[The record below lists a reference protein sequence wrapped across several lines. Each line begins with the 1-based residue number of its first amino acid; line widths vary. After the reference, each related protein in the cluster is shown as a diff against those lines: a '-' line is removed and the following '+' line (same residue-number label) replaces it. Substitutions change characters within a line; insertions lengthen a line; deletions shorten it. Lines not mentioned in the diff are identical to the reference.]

1 MELKIRRPL
10 PSELFQLAQLYLMAG
25 HGTVEVIYQNLLPN
39 LSVEEILVKR
49 RIRPTGTSVSI
60 ENWWVAI
67 LGTEIAGG
75 LVAYPIADR
84 AQHRREDLLT
94 ADRSAIF
101 QPVAELLAQA
111 PDSFYINV
119 IAVFPAHRNRG
130 VGNALLEHA
139 RTQAIRLGFNELSLF
154 TFEEDQ
160 GLIRYYEKLGFQ
172 IIARS
177 PVAAHP
183 QLTLSGHLAL
193 MTRQNDTKF

>member
-1 MELKIRRPL
+1 MEPKIRRAL
-10 PSELFQLAQLYLMAG
+10 LSELFQLAQLYVMAG

-49 RIRPTGTSVSI
+49 RIRPSGTPVSMG
-60 ENWWVAI
+60 NWWVAI

-94 ADRSAIF
+94 PDRSAIF

-111 PDSFYINV
+111 PDSLYINV

-130 VGNALLEHA
+130 VGTVLLEHA
-139 RTQAIRLGFNELSLF
+139 RTQAIRSGFSELSLV

-160 GLIRYYEKLGFQ
+160 GLIRYYKKLGFQ
-172 IIARS
+172 TIARN
-177 PVAAHP
+177 PVAVHP
-183 QLTLSGHLAL
+183 QLNLSGYLAL

>member
-1 MELKIRRPL
+1 MEPKIRRPL

-39 LSVEEILVKR
+39 LSVEEILVQR
-49 RIRPTGTSVSI
+49 RICPTGTSVSM

-75 LVAYPIADR
+75 LVAYPIADS

-94 ADRSAIF
+94 ADRSAIL
-101 QPVAELLAQA
+101 QSVAELLAQA

-139 RTQAIRLGFNELSLF
+139 RTE
-154 TFEEDQ
+154 
-160 GLIRYYEKLGFQ
+160 
-172 IIARS
+172 
-177 PVAAHP
+177 
-183 QLTLSGHLAL
+183 
-193 MTRQNDTKF
+193 